1 MNADT
6 EFMPEERSLV
16 ERHSVYPGTFQGR
29 NIITA
34 PRGNLSPSSRGSGKT
49 TLYELPDE
57 QELVPTVQPSGPFA
71 VPTSRLFVV
80 PTSRLFVVLLRL
92 FLVIIHQLFGC
103 TMGGGA
109 EKHFLFIGIAAQL
122 FRQNRGQ
129 TFIVTFDH
137 CLV

>member
-6 EFMPEERSLV
+6 EFMPEERSPV
-16 ERHSVYPGTFQGR
+16 EPHSVYPGAFQGR

-49 TLYELPDE
+49 TLHELPDE

-71 VPTSRLFVV
+71 VPI
-80 PTSRLFVVLLRL
+80 SRLFVVLLRL